1 MRQRGSKS
9 LLLLQRIRL
18 SPINMISQWHPTQTP
33 ACACWAPGGVFLFT
47 PSTFLLD
54 HLLHL
59 HSSHLSRSAPPP
71 PHQHQH
77 ARGGLLLAFVD
88 GLLLAAPL
96 PLVLLRRATPSLCCL
111 FPRHH
116 LLPLLIAAAPLLP
129 GPRLPAPAHPLRLS
143 ARPHG
148 RRPTWAP
155 GDLCLSPLQSAP
167 AGSHQR
173 RWCPYMLRTCDAP
186 NSATPRTAGPQQG
199 LNESATTRL
208 QRHDPAGMES
218 MGGGAPG
225 SKSPPTGGVSA
236 SAAGSSASQ
245 RRRILEPPLPL
256 VVHTTKLAAP
266 TPTSGNW

>member
-96 PLVLLRRATPSLCCL
+96 PLVLLRRATAHGFCCL
-111 FPRHH
+111 FPCH
-116 LLPLLIAAAPLLP
+116 LLSLLIAAAPLLP
-129 GPRLPAPAHPLRLS
+129 RPFAPPLPSPSRAPTRIRRRRRHGPQAPGARHGPSPAAPPRHGRPLR
-143 ARPHG
+143 RH
-148 RRPTWAP
+148 R
-155 GDLCLSPLQSAP
+155 
-167 AGSHQR
+167 R
-173 RWCPYMLRTCDAP
+173 RWCAAA
-186 NSATPRTAGPQQG
+186 SV
-199 LNESATTRL
+199 
-208 QRHDPAGMES
+208 
-218 MGGGAPG
+218 G
-225 SKSPPTGGVSA
+225 S
-236 SAAGSSASQ
+236 
-245 RRRILEPPLPL
+245 
-256 VVHTTKLAAP
+256 
-266 TPTSGNW
+266 